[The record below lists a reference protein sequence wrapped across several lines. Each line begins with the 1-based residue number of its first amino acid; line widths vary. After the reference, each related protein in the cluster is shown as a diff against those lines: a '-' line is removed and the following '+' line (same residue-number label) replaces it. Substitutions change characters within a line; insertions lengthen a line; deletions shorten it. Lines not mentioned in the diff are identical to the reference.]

1 MSDPGTGEDL
11 GLDGRTILHVVP
23 ALAEGRI
30 SRTVL
35 ALAEAAAAAG
45 ARPIVAAE
53 KGPLV
58 GDLQA
63 AGGEWVAFDL
73 GGWSPVAAIG
83 NIAHL
88 RGLFDREAV
97 DLVHVHAHVRF
108 AALSGLLA
116 ARIARI
122 PVIASFHGPPAE
134 GFAARRLDR
143 ALLGARLVTAPSRH
157 IASDLKA
164 ASAKRADRIVGISPG
179 LDLTRFAA
187 ERVSARERADFRAIA
202 GLEGSE
208 RVVIH
213 HARFHPDKGQMVLVD
228 AVRLLVNGGL
238 DGTVFLIVCDG
249 PDEPGYRAM
258 LDERIRVQGLD
269 GMVRLV
275 AASEAGPAALASAHL
290 AVAPSVAPDPVGRS
304 VVEAMAMGLPVVASD
319 IGALRDLVTAPPS
332 APAGEDVG
340 FRVPADDAMALA
352 EAIGRAVELDPKSR
366 IAMSGRAAA
375 RARRFS
381 RPRLQDQMIAI
392 YRRILAD
399 AG

>member
-1 MSDPGTGEDL
+1 MGDSGATEDQ

-23 ALAEGRI
+23 TLTEGRI

-45 ARPIVAAE
+45 ARPLVAAE

-63 AGGEWVAFDL
+63 AGGEWIAFDL

-88 RGLFDREAV
+88 RGLLDREAV
-97 DLVHVHAHVRF
+97 DLVHVHAHARF

-116 ARIARI
+116 ARFARI

-134 GFAARRLDR
+134 GFAGSRLDR
-143 ALLGARLVTAPSRH
+143 TLLGARIVTAPSRH
-157 IASDLKA
+157 IAGVLRAGA
-164 ASAKRADRIVGISPG
+164 AAKRVDRIAGISPG

-187 ERVSARERADFRAIA
+187 ERVSARERADFRTIA

-228 AVRLLVNGGL
+228 AARLLVNGGL

-249 PDEPGYRAM
+249 PDEPDYRAM
-258 LDERIRVQGLD
+258 LDERIRAQGLD
-269 GMVRLV
+269 GVVRLV
-275 AASEAGPAALASAHL
+275 AAAEAGPAALASAHL
-290 AVAPSVAPDPVGRS
+290 AVAPSIAPDPVGRS
-304 VVEAMAMGLPVVASD
+304 AVEAMAMGLPVVASD

-332 APAGEDVG
+332 APAGEEVG
-340 FRVPADDAMALA
+340 FRVPAGDAMALA
-352 EAIGRAVELDPKSR
+352 EAIGRAIELDPRSR

-381 RPRLQDQMIAI
+381 RPRLQDQMVAI
-392 YRRILAD
+392 YRRVLAD
-399 AG
+399 